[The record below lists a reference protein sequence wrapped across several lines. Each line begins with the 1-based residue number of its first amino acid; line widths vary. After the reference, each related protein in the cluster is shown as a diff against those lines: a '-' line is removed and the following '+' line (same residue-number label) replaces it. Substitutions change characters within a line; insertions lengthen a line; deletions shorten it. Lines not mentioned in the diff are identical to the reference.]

1 MTRRRALLA
10 TAGFG
15 LCLLVPLFQGNYHVH
30 VLFHVA
36 LFAALGLA
44 WNLVGGYAGQLA
56 LGNAAFFG
64 IGSYALPLF
73 HDKLGIPLGLVL
85 VLLIVFI
92 AQNTQS
98 VKVSFLGWDGHAPLA
113 VALLLSAAAAMVVT
127 AVAGTL
133 RILQLRRRVGREN
146 RKSR

>member
-1 MTRRRALLA
+1 MTDDARTPAEGEERSTERRPGEDPLRRSRTSKAWAAIL
-10 TAGFG
+10 GF
-15 LCLLVPLFQGNYHVH
+15 
-30 VLFHVA
+30 
-36 LFAALGLA
+36 
-44 WNLVGGYAGQLA
+44 
-56 LGNAAFFG
+56 
-64 IGSYALPLF
+64 
-73 HDKLGIPLGLVL
+73 GLVL

-127 AVAGTL
+127 AVAATL

-146 RKSR
+146 RRRR

>member
-1 MTRRRALLA
+1 MTDESR
-10 TAGFG
+10 TASESDERSTERPSGKDPLRQSRTSKAWAAIIGF
-15 LCLLVPLFQGNYHVH
+15 
-30 VLFHVA
+30 
-36 LFAALGLA
+36 
-44 WNLVGGYAGQLA
+44 
-56 LGNAAFFG
+56 
-64 IGSYALPLF
+64 
-73 HDKLGIPLGLVL
+73 GLVL

-98 VKVSFLGWDGHAPLA
+98 VKVSFFGWDGHAPLA

-146 RKSR
+146 RRRR